1 MSHTRISG
9 HARASL
15 RPGLERLEDRVNPTA
30 PSVTWELSP
39 SVATTV
45 NDTQTRDTTLT
56 YIADYSVAPTV
67 LPNLKSFT
75 VANGKVLSVTVDPTD
90 NTIYTVNIAPKTGGR
105 APITVESSVNAGW
118 TTGGTASTPESIL
131 FFRNDNQVARASAGS
146 NPKGILPESIHNL
159 NDLVFTFPSNVD
171 VDSVAPSDFHVV
183 GASQL
188 VSNDIT
194 ISGRTITIDLTV
206 TAIGAAAEVSITLMP
221 NAITDTYGNAFKPAT
236 PLRWTVDTVRP
247 TATLTITSGTGKV
260 GETVSVDVAFSEMIT
275 NFKKEMVSVTL
286 ADGGTTT
293 SIPVRITGSRTG
305 WGFKFRI
312 PSAGTLTIT
321 LNTTGTVGTTQVGDR
336 SGNGLNTITPLTLTA
351 FVSG

>member
-1 MSHTRISG
+1 MSHNISPG
-9 HARASL
+9 HARSGL
-15 RPGLERLEDRVNPTA
+15 RPGLERLEDRVNPTT
-30 PSVTWELSP
+30 PSVTWELAP

-45 NDTQTRDTTLT
+45 NGTQTRDTTLT

-67 LPNLKSFT
+67 LPNLKSYT
-75 VANGKVLSVTVDPTD
+75 VTNGKVLSVTVDPTD
-90 NTIYTVNIAPKTGGR
+90 NSKYTVNIAPKTGGR

-118 TTGGTASTPESIL
+118 TTGGTASTPKSIS

-146 NPKGILPESIHNL
+146 NPKGILPASVRTL
-159 NDLVFTFPSNVD
+159 NDLVFTFPTSVD
-171 VDSVAPSDFHVV
+171 ASSVTASDFSVV
-183 GASQL
+183 GVASL

-194 ISGRTITIDLTV
+194 ISGRTITIDLAVTV
-206 TAIGAAAEVSITLMP
+206 TGAAEEVSIALKP
-221 NAITDTYGNAFKPAT
+221 NEVLDTYGNAFKPAT

-247 TATLTITSGTGKV
+247 TATLTITSGTGRV
-260 GETVSVDVAFSEMIT
+260 GETVSVDVAFSEIIT

-286 ADGGTTT
+286 TDGSST
-293 SIPVRITGSRTG
+293 INPPVRITGSRTS

-321 LNTTGTVGTTQVGDR
+321 LNTSGTLGTTQVGDR
-336 SGNGLNTITPLTLTA
+336 SGNALNTANTLSLTA